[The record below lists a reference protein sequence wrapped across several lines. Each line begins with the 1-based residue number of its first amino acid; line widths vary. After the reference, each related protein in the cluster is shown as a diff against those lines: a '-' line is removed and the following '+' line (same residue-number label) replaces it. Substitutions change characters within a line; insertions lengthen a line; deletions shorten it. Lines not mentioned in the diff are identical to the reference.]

1 MRRAFP
7 SMLLIHPV
15 LTNDK
20 RDSGEHEIRQTKFFS
35 KLQSPF
41 HKRLSWELI
50 DQAYRSTE
58 QHSAP
63 ILAIAKKFG
72 ATGLTP
78 GHHLFAYMHS
88 AQGRLSSPAPETH
101 ACAQYKVRVRPD
113 APWGRG
119 AEALLSERLSSLC

>member
-1 MRRAFP
+1 MIKETRESMRFAKQNSFQ
-7 SMLLIHPV
+7 SYKAAS
-15 LTNDK
+15 TNDYLG
-20 RDSGEHEIRQTKFFS
+20 SLLTK
-35 KLQSPF
+35 
-41 HKRLSWELI
+41 
-50 DQAYRSTE
+50 AYRSTE